1 MTFFVCPQCRK
12 RGVSRRRKPKRFGG
26 DVYACRYCGDWYAYA
41 DTTDEMDANAVAALA
56 AFNPDEGIVGAEDL
70 PKVLRALRRVLEE
83 KKDGKE

>member
-1 MTFFVCPQCRK
+1 MAFFVCPQCRK
-12 RGVSRRRKPKRFGG
+12 RGVWRKYNPQRYGG
-26 DVYACRYCGDWYAYA
+26 DVFGCRYCGWSAYC
-41 DTTDEMDANAVAALA
+41 DTADEMDANGVAALA